1 MDFLIGIFVG
11 GLLFWILFDR
21 KKPSGKFIIDFRDT
35 AETLFTVKLAEHV
48 NDIYG
53 KKSILLTVETHDH
66 EPHDYK
72 SQK

>member
-11 GLLFWILFDR
+11 GLLFWLLFDR
-21 KKPSGKFIIDFRDT
+21 KKPSGKFIIDFRDG
-35 AETLFTVKLAEHV
+35 AESICTLRLAEGI
-48 NDIYG
+48 NAIYE
-53 KKSILLTVETHDH
+53 KKSILLTVETHDY